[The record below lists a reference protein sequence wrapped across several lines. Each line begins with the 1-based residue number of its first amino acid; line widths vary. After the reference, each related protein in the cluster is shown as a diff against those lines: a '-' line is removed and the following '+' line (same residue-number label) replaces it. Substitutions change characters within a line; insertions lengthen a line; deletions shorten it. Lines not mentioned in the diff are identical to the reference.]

1 MVRRIMTDF
10 EVLPIKQ
17 VNISVE
23 DGNLKLI
30 VDGEE
35 IAVASLI
42 ITDEAISKIK
52 EIRGEV

>member
-1 MVRRIMTDF
+1 MTDF